1 MASLNQTSFT
11 ESTYRQVKKR
21 IRSSCLVHDARTL
34 LFCVKLM
41 EKAAGF
47 TETFVFDVAS
57 ACARAN
63 GKHKREL
70 FVLRRRA
77 IDALLQGMC
86 FYYDPVSNQE
96 HRSIIELALDCG
108 LARKNA
114 YGHLAMERAV
124 RAIKSLEEDFG
135 FIVCSLSSDFYNKRC
150 TIILTP
156 RFFAFLGVFPLA
168 LTEARLAVLR
178 SGYGD

>member
-1 MASLNQTSFT
+1 MTDLQQTY
-11 ESTYRQVKKR
+11 YRQVKNPNPVFTPR
-21 IRSSCLVHDARTL
+21 EGARTL
-34 LFCVKLM
+34 PFCEKLM
-41 EKAAGF
+41 GKAVGF
-47 TETFVFDVAS
+47 TETFEFDIAS

-63 GKHKREL
+63 GKRKRKPS
-70 FVLRRRA
+70 VLRRRA

-86 FYYDPVSNQE
+86 FYYDPVSNQV
-96 HRSIIELALDCG
+96 HRSITELALDCG

-114 YGHLAMERAV
+114 HGHLAIKRAV

-135 FIVCSLSSDFYNKRC
+135 FIVCSPSSDFYNKRC
-150 TIILTP
+150 TITLTP
-156 RFFAFLGVFPLA
+156 RFFEFLGIFPLA